1 MKPKPDKRSVP
12 SDEAV
17 RRYLNGEEVDAEAA
31 TFGRKVEKLYALYVA
46 KHKGP
51 KLKALVQEAL
61 AAGATREQVLEQAVK
76 AGYLEG
82 CADNVVPEILG
93 EEEETPMEVVSV
105 LAFAESMSGEQ
116 APEHL
121 YEAYM

>member
-31 TFGRKVEKLYALYVA
+31 TFGRKVEELYALYVA
-46 KHKGP
+46 KHEGP
-51 KLKALVQEAL
+51 KLKVLVQEAL

-82 CADNVVPEILG
+82 CAEDIVCGILG
-93 EEEETPMEVVSV
+93 EEGETPMDVVSV
-105 LAFAESMSGEQ
+105 VAYAES
-116 APEHL
+116 
-121 YEAYM
+121 